1 MTEINQT
8 FDISKLS
15 LIKFDKLPAITFR
28 DRLNRIKQN
37 IKFKYLPFRLYH
49 RIRCYKYA
57 KYRSPELSLISNL
70 VKSTQNSID
79 IGANLGLFTFFMSR
93 ASRHVFAFEPNP
105 YPLENLKG
113 LVDSNVT
120 VLPIA
125 LGNNDGPV
133 EIKIPHHRKGWSSN
147 GASLASK
154 EINDGKI
161 INIQCRKLD
170 SLNIENIGLIKI
182 DVEGFEIEVIRG
194 AKETILKN
202 KPVMIIEN
210 ETAHTKDTNEL
221 FITMNELGY
230 DKYICNSIGKLEK
243 IDNFSVEENQKN
255 AIRNLDIN
263 YIQNF
268 IFIPKEN
275 NSA

>member
-28 DRLNRIKQN
+28 DRLNRLKQN

-57 KYRSPELSLISNL
+57 KYRSPELNLISNL
-70 VKSTQNSID
+70 VKKNQNSID

-93 ASRHVFAFEPNP
+93 ASKHVFAFEPNP
-105 YPLENLKG
+105 YPLENLKD

-120 VLPIA
+120 ILPIA

-161 INIQCRKLD
+161 LNIQCRKLD

-194 AKETILKN
+194 AKDTILKN

-210 ETAHTKDTNEL
+210 EIVHTKDTNEL
-221 FITMNELGY
+221 FTIMNEFGY
-230 DKYICNSIGKLEK
+230 DKYICNPIGKLEK
-243 IDNFSVEENQKN
+243 IGNFSVEENQKN

-268 IFIPKEN
+268 IFIPKEKY
-275 NSA
+275 SA

>member
-8 FDISKLS
+8 FDINKLS

-70 VKSTQNSID
+70 VKNNQNSID

-93 ASRHVFAFEPNP
+93 ASKHVFAFEPNP

-194 AKETILKN
+194 AKDTILKN
-202 KPVMIIEN
+202 KPIMIIEN
-210 ETAHTKDTNEL
+210 EIVHTKDTNEL
-221 FITMNELGY
+221 FTTMNEFGY

-243 IDNFSVEENQKN
+243 VGNFSVEENQKN

>member
-8 FDISKLS
+8 FDINKLS

-28 DRLNRIKQN
+28 DRLNRLKQN

-57 KYRSPELSLISNL
+57 KYRSPELNLISNL
-70 VKSTQNSID
+70 VKKNQNSID

-93 ASRHVFAFEPNP
+93 ASKHVFAFEPNP
-105 YPLENLKG
+105 YPLENLKD

-120 VLPIA
+120 ILPIA

-161 INIQCRKLD
+161 LNIQCRKLD

-194 AKETILKN
+194 AKDTILKN

-210 ETAHTKDTNEL
+210 EIVHTKDTNEL
-221 FITMNELGY
+221 FTIMNEFGY
-230 DKYICNSIGKLEK
+230 DKYICNPIGKLEK
-243 IDNFSVEENQKN
+243 IGNFSVEENQKN

-268 IFIPKEN
+268 IFIPKEKY
-275 NSA
+275 SA

>member
-8 FDISKLS
+8 FDIKKLS

-28 DRLNRIKQN
+28 DRLNRLKQN

-57 KYRSPELSLISNL
+57 KYRSPELNLISNL
-70 VKSTQNSID
+70 VKKNQNSID
-79 IGANLGLFTFFMSR
+79 IGANLGLFAFFMSR
-93 ASRHVFAFEPNP
+93 ASKHVFAFEPNP
-105 YPLENLKG
+105 YPLENLKD

-120 VLPIA
+120 ILPIA

-161 INIQCRKLD
+161 LNIQCRKLD

-194 AKETILKN
+194 AKDTILKN

-210 ETAHTKDTNEL
+210 EIVHTKDTNEL
-221 FITMNELGY
+221 FTIMNEFGY
-230 DKYICNSIGKLEK
+230 DKYICNPIGKLEK
-243 IDNFSVEENQKN
+243 IGNFSVEENQKN
-255 AIRNLDIN
+255 AIRNLDID

-268 IFIPKEN
+268 IFIPKEKY
-275 NSA
+275 SA

>member
-1 MTEINQT
+1 M
-8 FDISKLS
+8 
-15 LIKFDKLPAITFR
+15 
-28 DRLNRIKQN
+28 
-37 IKFKYLPFRLYH
+37 
-49 RIRCYKYA
+49 
-57 KYRSPELSLISNL
+57 
-70 VKSTQNSID
+70 VKKNQNSID

-93 ASRHVFAFEPNP
+93 ASKHVFAFEPNP
-105 YPLENLKG
+105 YPLENLKD

-120 VLPIA
+120 ILPIA

-161 INIQCRKLD
+161 LNIQCRKLD

-194 AKETILKN
+194 AKDTILKN

-210 ETAHTKDTNEL
+210 EIVHTKDTNEL
-221 FITMNELGY
+221 FTIMNEFGY

-243 IDNFSVEENQKN
+243 INNFSVEENQKN

-268 IFIPKEN
+268 IFIPKEKY
-275 NSA
+275 SA